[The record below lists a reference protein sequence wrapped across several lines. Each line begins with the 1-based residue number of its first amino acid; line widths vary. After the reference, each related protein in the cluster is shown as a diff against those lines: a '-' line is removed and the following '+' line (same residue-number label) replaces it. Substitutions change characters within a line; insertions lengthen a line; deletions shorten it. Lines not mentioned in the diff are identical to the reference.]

1 MGSLKT
7 AIYTVCSV
15 DRLQSY
21 LTQVNY
27 MYLHCPHTIIDNN
40 IKIEYTEQNTGYDS
54 GLMDLVM

>member
-1 MGSLKT
+1 
-7 AIYTVCSV
+7 
-15 DRLQSY
+15 
-21 LTQVNY
+21 